1 MKVALQKLS
10 LLIFLALAF
19 AAVASAQG
27 RTGVVTSTR
36 ANLRETPSQTGQVK
50 QEVPVG
56 SEITILDSKGA
67 WYVVRI
73 ADAVG
78 WMHGNTFR
86 FASDADVREAKP
98 TIDQAP
104 VYPAGT
110 SSRPARIKA
119 DSATSDTDGSQ
130 SNSAGGYIR
139 GPRGGCYHYSK
150 SGRKVYVDRSLCN

>member
-1 MKVALQKLS
+1 MKVALHKLA
-10 LLIFLALAF
+10 LITLLALAL
-19 AAVASAQG
+19 AGVASAQR

-36 ANLRETPSQTGQVK
+36 ANLRETPSQSGGVK

-67 WYVVRI
+67 WYVIRI

-86 FASDADVREAKP
+86 FGNDSGVEEAKP
-98 TIDQAP
+98 AVDRAP
-104 VYPAGT
+104 TYPADT
-110 SSRPARIKA
+110 TSRPARIKA
-119 DSATSDTDGSQ
+119 DSSPSNTTSSQ

-139 GPRGGCYHYSK
+139 GPRGGCYYYSK
-150 SGRKVYVDRSLCN
+150 SGRKVYVDRSLCK